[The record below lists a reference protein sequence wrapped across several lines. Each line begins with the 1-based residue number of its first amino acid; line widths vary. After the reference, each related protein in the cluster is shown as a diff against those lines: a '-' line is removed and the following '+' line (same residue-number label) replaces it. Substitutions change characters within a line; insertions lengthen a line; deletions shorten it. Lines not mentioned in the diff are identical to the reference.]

1 MPNSR
6 HSLSMRINYPNEFDR
21 AIAERDGRSNL
32 GSDIV
37 IHGGRGSIGCLAMG
51 NEAIEELFVLA
62 ALAGRGRV
70 RVVISPTD
78 FRVPTAR
85 VPDIVEP
92 WLRDLYLELRTELQQ
107 YRPLA
112 KAGS

>member
-32 GSDIV
+32 GGDIM
-37 IHGGRGSIGCLAMG
+37 IHGGRGWVGCRGMG

-62 ALAGRGRV
+62 ALAESGRV

-85 VPDIVEP
+85 VPEIVAP
-92 WLRDLYLELRTELQQ
+92 WLRDLYLELRTQLPQ
-107 YRPLA
+107 Y
-112 KAGS
+112 S